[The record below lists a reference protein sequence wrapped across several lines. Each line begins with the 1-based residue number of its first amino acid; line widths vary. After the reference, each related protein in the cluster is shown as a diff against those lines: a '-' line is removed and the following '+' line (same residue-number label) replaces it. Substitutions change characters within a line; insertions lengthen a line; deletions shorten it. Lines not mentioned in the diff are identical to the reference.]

1 MKYVKR
7 LVLIFL
13 LVLFLAMGAVFVMIT
28 FYKKEMTAMLIESL
42 KTSYGLTLSAEE
54 VNVSFFSNWPNASI
68 QLKNI
73 YLTNDLCKDEVL
85 LKAGSVSLS
94 FNLQK
99 LLKKQFIVKSIA
111 ICDADINL
119 VKNIEG
125 IKNFEIKKKDTIVKK
140 NSTIRFEI
148 GIVSIK
154 NTRFS
159 FLNKQLHKTIKFT
172 LMDNEVK
179 LKHYTDGVDVNFS
192 GPVFITG
199 LLFRQEKGPLLNHT
213 LATLNLN
220 ARIAFKRKEIFIH
233 QPSFVTINDQQFDVA
248 AFIDL
253 NENKKLVLSVEAK
266 EINYHDGISLLNKGI
281 KKDLSNIHV
290 NKPMD
295 VRALIVAK
303 IGEQEDP
310 IIVVKVHSINNDL
323 TIGNSKIPYSEVDFD
338 ASVISL
344 DSSMQRGN
352 SESAKVI
359 LKSIKGKIHG
369 LPFTGS
375 LVINNFIDPY
385 IKINADLFIDATKI
399 PFKPGK
405 VFVLNGTANAVVSYS
420 GPINKLNRE
429 EFLEAPMNLNAKVK
443 FNNISYREK
452 NKPYKYL
459 VNGNALVTNKELKF
473 DHLLL
478 KMDGGTLNLRGS
490 VDNFVK
496 YALGFTNGFKAKL
509 NAETN
514 YFDLTGYLGKRTTK
528 FVPKQTT
535 EEKIREADDET
546 NFEFDVSLSAKKLVI
561 RKVMADHAFIVIHYK
576 TKLLTLKSLNIN
588 TCSGKLFAQGTIYD
602 LHKIDANIT
611 TQNINVNTLFEQFEN
626 FGQHAIESK
635 NLDGNIFLKAKIK
648 LELDDKMEVIG
659 KTMKGEVKLKLKDG
673 HLRNYEPLQKI
684 SDYIFKNRDFEDIY
698 FSELNETFLID
709 GYKMQIQE
717 MEIASNV
724 LNLYMSGIYHF
735 KEQSNIN
742 ILLPWNNLK
751 RRKKNYIP
759 TNSGQSAN
767 NSNGLKLNYSGYP
780 NKLKLNLGNR
790 ISNP

>member
-1 MKYVKR
+1 
-7 LVLIFL
+7 
-13 LVLFLAMGAVFVMIT
+13 
-28 FYKKEMTAMLIESL
+28 MLIESL
-42 KTSYGLTLSAEE
+42 KTSYGLTLTAEE

-94 FNLQK
+94 FNLIR
-99 LLKKQFIVKSIA
+99 LLKKEFIVKSIA
-111 ICDADINL
+111 ISDADINL
-119 VKNIEG
+119 VKNTEG
-125 IKNFEIKKKDTIVKK
+125 IKNFEIRKVDTVATKSSAIHFK
-140 NSTIRFEI
+140 I
-148 GIVSIK
+148 GVISIK

-159 FLNKQLHKTIKFT
+159 FLNKQYHKSIKFT
-172 LMDNEVK
+172 LIEDEIK
-179 LKHYTDGVDVNFS
+179 LRHYYDGVDIDFS

-199 LLFRQEKGPLLNHT
+199 LLFRQEKGPLLNHV
-213 LATLNLN
+213 LASLNLN

-233 QPSFVTINDQQFDVA
+233 QPSLVTINDQRFDVA

-266 EINYHDGISLLNKGI
+266 NINYNEGISLLNKGI
-281 KKDLSNIHV
+281 KKGLSNIHV
-290 NKPMD
+290 NKPID
-295 VRALIVAK
+295 IKALIVAK
-303 IGEQEDP
+303 IGVQEDP
-310 IIVVKVHSINNDL
+310 IIVLKASSLKNDL
-323 TIGNSKIPYSEVDFD
+323 TIGNSKIPYSDVDFE

-344 DSSMQRGN
+344 DSSMQKGN

-359 LKSIKGKIHG
+359 LNSIKGKIHG

-375 LVINNFIDPY
+375 VVIYSFTDPY

-405 VFVLNGTANAVVSYS
+405 VFVLNGTANAFVSYS
-420 GPINKLNRE
+420 GPIDKLNQK
-429 EFLEAPMNLNAKVK
+429 EFLEAPMNLHAKLK
-443 FNNISYREK
+443 FNNVSYREK

-459 VNGNALVTNKELKF
+459 VNGKASVTNKELKF

-478 KMDGGTLNLRGS
+478 KMDGGTLTLKGS

-496 YALGFTNGFKAKL
+496 YALGFTNGFKARL
-509 NAETN
+509 IAETN
-514 YFDLTGYLGKRTTK
+514 YFDLTSYLGKRTTK

-535 EEKIREADDET
+535 EEKIREADEES

-561 RKVMADHAFIVIHYK
+561 RKVMADHALIVMHYK
-576 TKLLTLKSLNIN
+576 TKLLTLKSLNVN
-588 TCSGKLFAQGTIYD
+588 TCSGKLSASGTIYD

-611 TQNINVNTLFEQFEN
+611 TQNINVNALFEQFED
-626 FGQHAIESK
+626 FGQKAIESK
-635 NLDGNIFLKAKIK
+635 NLDGNIFLNAKIK
-648 LELDDKMEVIG
+648 LDLDEKMEVIG
-659 KTMKGEVKLKLKDG
+659 KTMKGVVKLKLKNG

-684 SDYIFKNRDFEDIY
+684 SDYVFKNRDFEDVS
-698 FSELNETFLID
+698 FSELNETFLVD
-709 GYKMQIQE
+709 GFKMQIQE

-742 ILLPWNNLK
+742 ILLPWSNLK
-751 RRKKNYIP
+751 RRGKNYIP
-759 TNSGQSAN
+759 KNSGQSSE
-767 NSNGLKLNYSGYP
+767 NSKGLKLNYSGYP
-780 NKLKLNLGNR
+780 NKLKLNLGNKKP
-790 ISNP
+790 SP